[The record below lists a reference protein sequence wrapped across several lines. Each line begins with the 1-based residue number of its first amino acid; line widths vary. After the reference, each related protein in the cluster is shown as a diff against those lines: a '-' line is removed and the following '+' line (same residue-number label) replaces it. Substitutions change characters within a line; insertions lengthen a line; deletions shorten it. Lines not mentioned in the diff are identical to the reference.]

1 MMIAIRPE
9 SLTAIF
15 TLRSVSCTEEFDWHR
30 LTVLAKEQHTRSSTG
45 EMEVRMSTDR
55 LTQTKHYQE
64 CIAACFACAQTCET
78 CSDDMIGM
86 DHHGDQKLM
95 AQCIR
100 LCRECTDICVLA
112 GRWMSQGSAMS
123 DRLCGL
129 CADIC
134 DSCAEVCEQHAP
146 HHALC
151 GPCATECRRCAELC
165 RKMIHAAA

>member
-1 MMIAIRPE
+1 
-9 SLTAIF
+9 
-15 TLRSVSCTEEFDWHR
+15 
-30 LTVLAKEQHTRSSTG
+30 
-45 EMEVRMSTDR
+45 MSQEA
-55 LTQTKHYQE
+55 QTKHYRE

-78 CSDDMIGM
+78 CGDDMIGM
-86 DHHGDQKLM
+86 DHRGDQTLM

-100 LCRECTDICVLA
+100 LCRECADICVLA
-112 GRWMSQGSAMS
+112 GQWMSRGSAMA

-134 DSCAEVCEQHAP
+134 DTCAKICEAHAP

-165 RKMIHAAA
+165 RRMMPVAA